1 VAVGKILFSPDVVS
15 GPGNSPG
22 TSPAVRRANKTRSPI
37 STQASNGEVDS
48 PSVLKREQ
56 NYVWVPKNTSR
67 NAAEKYLKG
76 LPREKCPI
84 KGTPGERY
92 RNRQLI
98 NQLPAYD
105 IDIGQMRQ
113 DMSEE
118 EEKQMELF
126 LKMRRDNALGRGQ
139 IMEKESADQEWFCM
153 KCSND
158 LEVGEVA
165 VFTSA
170 NTAWHPAC
178 FTCTKCDEILI
189 DLIYFS
195 HDGKIFCGRHHAE
208 LIKPRCSGC
217 DELILCREY
226 TRAEEKDW
234 HLHHFTCIAC
244 DTSLGGQRYV
254 VHDDNT
260 YCLKCNDKL
269 FAKCCQKCRKM
280 IRADDSAIQ
289 HQDMFWHANKHCFH
303 CSVCKA
309 NLIDQPFLPKKGLV
323 LCSKECAK
331 VAKAKDMFV

>member
-1 VAVGKILFSPDVVS
+1 MMSVCDIAIKKGVLTHEVDKGSACLTCGTNCPGFELHFWKKVCKHCLHTRAEHDVQDQDGVRSVAVGKILFSPDVVS

-139 IMEKESADQEWFCM
+139 IMEKESADQEWVRPC
-153 KCSND
+153 D
-158 LEVGEVA
+158 LKRV
-165 VFTSA
+165 
-170 NTAWHPAC
+170 
-178 FTCTKCDEILI
+178 
-189 DLIYFS
+189 
-195 HDGKIFCGRHHAE
+195 
-208 LIKPRCSGC
+208 
-217 DELILCREY
+217 
-226 TRAEEKDW
+226 
-234 HLHHFTCIAC
+234 
-244 DTSLGGQRYV
+244 
-254 VHDDNT
+254 
-260 YCLKCNDKL
+260 
-269 FAKCCQKCRKM
+269 
-280 IRADDSAIQ
+280 
-289 HQDMFWHANKHCFH
+289 
-303 CSVCKA
+303 
-309 NLIDQPFLPKKGLV
+309 
-323 LCSKECAK
+323 
-331 VAKAKDMFV
+331 